1 VPSGPAVSVIF
12 LPSSAGTTFTVSMS
26 ATSPPHAYE
35 RSPNHAR
42 DGWPGVAM
50 RAARLPS
57 SGGVFGTTEKF
68 SLNCSTTGATTPRLL
83 MISIS
88 ASVGACCGP
97 LLIIAPVCVCV
108 SACVVLSL
116 PSTRTCTSA

>member
-1 VPSGPAVSVIF
+1 
-12 LPSSAGTTFTVSMS
+12 MS
-26 ATSPPHAYE
+26 AISPPHAYDD
-35 RSPNHAR
+35 SPSHGFAGR
-42 DGWPGVAM
+42 PGVAS

-57 SGGVFGTTEKF
+57 TGIVFGVIEKF
-68 SLNCSTTGATTPRLL
+68 SLNCSTTGVTTPRLL

-88 ASVGACCGP
+88 ESVGGVCGP

-116 PSTRTCTSA
+116 PSTRTCTSAEYTGFAT